1 VPEEPNEKL
10 YQGAAIEPPRRVAET
25 PFGYAELDVTTNF
38 SFLRGA
44 SHPDETVFT
53 SALLGHRAMA
63 VTDVNTVA
71 GVVRAFEAARRVE
84 GFKLIIGA
92 RLVFQDGT
100 PDLLVWA
107 PDRAAY
113 GKLCRIL
120 TVGRRRAEKGE
131 CELRLDDF
139 IEHHEGLIAALAPA
153 EARDELLPTLR
164 LLRDAIGNENFSLA
178 VSCNYAEDNATRLAR
193 FAELSRTSRVPLVAT
208 NHVHYHD
215 AGRRPLQDVLTCV
228 RHGCTLREA
237 GYRLF
242 PNAERHLK
250 PPEEMHELFRDY
262 PQAIERGLAIA
273 QRCTFSLSELKY
285 EYPDEVV
292 PPGKSMDD
300 HLRELV
306 YAEAAGRYPNGLSE
320 KVRGLLEKELA
331 FIRQHRYAAYFLT
344 VHDLVRYARS
354 RGILCQGRGS
364 AANSAV
370 CFCLGVTSVDPEHF
384 QLVFE
389 RFISSQRAEPPDID
403 IDFEHERR
411 EEVIQYVYNKYG
423 RDRAAM
429 TGVVI
434 TYRGRSAVRDVGKAL
449 GIGPDVLDELAG
461 KLDWWHRGTLDD
473 SQLREA
479 GADPTD
485 PTIRRLIA
493 LTAELLGFPR
503 HLSQHVGGLVISRG
517 PLCESVPIE
526 NCAMEDRTVIQ
537 WDKDDIDIV
546 GMFKVDCLGL
556 GMLTALSKGLAFV
569 NRWKDRDQG
578 IKGSRDQGSRVQGI
592 KRPPDQ
598 GKESHHAEGEHFSG
612 HHCVAEGDN
621 VVEGD
626 LCSNAA
632 DACGRAVRADLAN
645 ASGSHLGTIEHRG
658 RVRPRHDEG
667 LRKTLEDFARIAGR
681 VGNPVR
687 IGGGHENDPQQSSGL
702 GVDRRS
708 HQSVAVPHHEP
719 GAQAAG
725 GSGCAKSGE
734 ETTRTLT
741 SPPLDPLIPRSL
753 DPSSPRSIELHT
765 IPHEDPSVYDM
776 ICDADTIGVFQIE
789 SRAQMSMLPRLKPR
803 EFYDLVIEVAIV
815 RPGPIQGDMVHPY
828 LQRRNSKE
836 PIEYPNAALEE
847 VLSKTLGVP
856 LFQEQA
862 MRVVMVAAS
871 FTAEEADQLRR
882 AMAAWKRNGHI
893 DLLKARIILGMRANG
908 YQPDYAENV
917 FKQIQGFGSYG
928 FPESHAASFAKL
940 VYASAWIKR
949 YHPAAF
955 CAALLNSQP
964 MGFYQPAQ
972 LVRDAKEHGVEVREV
987 DVNESEWDCTLEEG
1001 KGSRDQGNEGSRG
1014 KSPKHPWGLNGPA
1027 LRLGF
1032 RQVKGMRED
1041 HARQLVAARQRVGRF
1056 TSVSQFH
1063 QLTRLPAA
1071 TLRRLAEAD
1080 AFGSM
1085 GLTRRQAMWQALELK
1100 DTPQPLFE
1108 DDVPTSL
1115 DPSFPRSLDPFLPPM
1130 PLAQEVMTDYA
1141 TQSLS
1146 LKQHPVWFVREELN
1160 RRRITPTAELQDPE
1174 RSPHGRWVRVAG
1186 LVLLRQ
1192 RPGTAS
1198 GVVFETIED
1207 ETGTANLILWSH
1219 VYDRYRPAARHAA
1232 LLQAEGYVQREGQ
1245 VVHVLAKRLFDLSH
1259 LLHGYEVRSR
1269 DFH

>member
-1 VPEEPNEKL
+1 MPEEPNEKL
-10 YQGAAIEPPRRVAET
+10 YQGAAIEPPKRVAET

-44 SHPDETVFT
+44 SHPDEMVFT

-63 VTDVNTVA
+63 VSDVNTLA
-71 GVVRAFEAARRVE
+71 GVVRAYEAAQKVE
-84 GFKLIIGA
+84 GLKLIIGS
-92 RLVFQDGT
+92 RLVFADGT
-100 PDLLVWA
+100 PDLLAWA

-113 GKLCRIL
+113 GRLCRIL
-120 TVGRRRAEKGE
+120 TVGRRRADKGE
-131 CELRLDDF
+131 CNLRLDDF
-139 IEHHEGLIAALAPA
+139 LEHHEGLLAALAPA
-153 EARDELLPTLR
+153 EPRDELLPALR
-164 LLRDAIGNENFSLA
+164 LLREAIGGENFSLA

-193 FAELSRTSRVPLVAT
+193 FAELSRTSRVQLVAT

-215 AGRRPLQDVLTCV
+215 PGRRPLQDVLTCA

-262 PQAIERGLAIA
+262 PQAIERGLTIA
-273 QRCTFSLSELKY
+273 KRCTFQLSELKY

-300 HLRELV
+300 HLRELT
-306 YAEAAGRYPNGLSE
+306 YAKAAERYANGVSDN
-320 KVRGLLEKELA
+320 VRGLLEKELA

-344 VHDLVRYARS
+344 VHDLVHFARS

-389 RFISSQRAEPPDID
+389 RFISSQRKEPPDID

-479 GADPTD
+479 GADPRD
-485 PTIRRLIA
+485 PTIRRLISI
-493 LTAELLGFPR
+493 TAELLGFPR

-556 GMLTALSKGLAFV
+556 GMLTALSKGLKF
-569 NRWKDRDQG
+569 
-578 IKGSRDQGSRVQGI
+578 
-592 KRPPDQ
+592 
-598 GKESHHAEGEHFSG
+598 
-612 HHCVAEGDN
+612 
-621 VVEGD
+621 
-626 LCSNAA
+626 
-632 DACGRAVRADLAN
+632 
-645 ASGSHLGTIEHRG
+645 
-658 RVRPRHDEG
+658 
-667 LRKTLEDFARIAGR
+667 
-681 VGNPVR
+681 
-687 IGGGHENDPQQSSGL
+687 IGGY
-702 GVDRRS
+702 
-708 HQSVAVPHHEP
+708 
-719 GAQAAG
+719 
-725 GSGCAKSGE
+725 
-734 ETTRTLT
+734 
-741 SPPLDPLIPRSL
+741 
-753 DPSSPRSIELHT
+753 ELHT

-776 ICDADTIGVFQIE
+776 ICDADTVGVFQIE

-836 PIEYPNAALEE
+836 PIEYPNDALKD

-987 DVNESEWDCTLEEG
+987 DVNESEWDCTLEQG
-1001 KGSRDQGNEGSRG
+1001 KGSRQQGNEGSSKRG
-1014 KSPKHPWGLNGPA
+1014 AAKHTWGLDGPA

-1032 RQVKGMRED
+1032 RQVKGIRED
-1041 HARQLVAARQRVGRF
+1041 HARQLIAARQRLGRF
-1056 TSVSQFH
+1056 TSMSEFH
-1063 QLTRLPAA
+1063 QVTGVPVA
-1071 TLRRLAEAD
+1071 TIRRLAEAD

-1085 GLTRRQAMWQALELK
+1085 RLTRRQALWHALELS
-1100 DTPQPLFE
+1100 DERRPLL
-1108 DDVPTSL
+1108 DDVSRSTL
-1115 DPSFPRSLDPFLPPM
+1115 DPSLPHSLDPFLPPM

-1146 LKQHPVWFVREELN
+1146 LKQHPVWFIREELN
-1160 RRRITPTAELQDPE
+1160 RRKIVPTAELQDPE

-1207 ETGTANLILWSH
+1207 ETGTANLILWSQI
-1219 VYDRYRPAARHAA
+1219 YDHYRPAARHAA

-1259 LLHGYEVRSR
+1259 LLQGYQARSR